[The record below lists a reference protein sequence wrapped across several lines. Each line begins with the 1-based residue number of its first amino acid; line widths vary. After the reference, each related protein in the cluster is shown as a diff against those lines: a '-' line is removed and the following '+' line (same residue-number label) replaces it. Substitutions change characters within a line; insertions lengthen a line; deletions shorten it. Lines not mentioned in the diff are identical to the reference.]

1 MEFNENKPISV
12 QVTDYCS
19 QSIMSGRWHPG
30 DRIPSTKDLAVQI
43 GVNPRTVMKAYDEL
57 AAAGIIYQRRGMGY
71 FAADNA
77 PDMIREMRRRL
88 FISETVPTLLGTMS
102 ELGITV
108 DDLVNLIKN
117 YYNE

>member
-1 MEFNENKPISV
+1 MEFNESKPISA

-71 FAADNA
+71 YAAADA
-77 PDMIREMRRRL
+77 PDRILDMRRRR
-88 FISETVPTLLGTMS
+88 FISETVPALRSTIA

-108 DDLVNLIKN
+108 DELGRMLTDGI
-117 YYNE
+117 